1 MNTWH
6 HWFAW
11 FPVFIDGE
19 DGELYFV
26 WLEDVVRRRVYI
38 RDRYR
43 WQYQLHKG
51 SSLP

>member
-6 HWFAW
+6 VWFAW
-11 FPVFIDGE
+11 FPVFIEDD
-19 DGELYFV
+19 DGELYFT

-38 RDRYR
+38 GGRYR
-43 WQYQLHKG
+43 WQYKLHKG